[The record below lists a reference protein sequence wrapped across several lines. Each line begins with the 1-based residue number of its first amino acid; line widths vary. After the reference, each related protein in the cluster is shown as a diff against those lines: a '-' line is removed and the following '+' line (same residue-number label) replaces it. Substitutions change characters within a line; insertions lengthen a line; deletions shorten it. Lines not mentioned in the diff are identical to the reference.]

1 MEDIEEMEE
10 YKMNLI
16 IHNGKVIDI
25 SYGILPDHLR
35 HISIPVDNIRKLGCQ
50 WIVNGQKCKRQCA
63 PFLFVCDD
71 HKNIP
76 DFPRRYLLL
85 LNEHTLRHRKKS

>member
-1 MEDIEEMEE
+1 MEE

-16 IHNGKVIDI
+16 LHNGKVIDI

-35 HISIPVDNIRKLGCQ
+35 HIPINNIRKLGCE
-50 WIVNGQKCKRQCA
+50 WIVEGQKCRRKCA

-76 DFPRRYLLL
+76 DFPRRYHPV
-85 LNEHTLRHRKKS
+85 LNENTIHRRKHYKIQI

>member
-1 MEDIEEMEE
+1 MDKIEE

-16 IHNGKVIDI
+16 IHDGKVIDI

-35 HISIPVDNIRKLGCQ
+35 HISISAEPIRKLGCQ
-50 WIVNGQKCKRQCA
+50 WIIDLQKCRRKCA
-63 PFLFVCDD
+63 PFLFVCQD

-76 DFPRRYLLL
+76 DFHRRYHPLLH
-85 LNEHTLRHRKKS
+85 EHTLRRRLVK

>member
-1 MEDIEEMEE
+1 MENMEE

-35 HISIPVDNIRKLGCQ
+35 NIPIDNIRKLGCE
-50 WIVNGQKCKRQCA
+50 WIVEGQKCRKECA

-76 DFPRRYLLL
+76 DFPRRYHPV
-85 LNEHTLRHRKKS
+85 LNENTIHRRKHYKIQI